1 MRVRERA
8 RPSPASTQ
16 PSLNHKL
23 RSRLPSATSHQELSG
38 RSNDARCNPN
48 QTVSSRHKD
57 VSGRRGPVRDHSA
70 TRNFAWFFLAA
81 LTLFVRLGRSCSRP
95 TAECVSRDECL
106 CWSCGSD
113 VSVARALY
121 LTPAGLR
128 PARRACQGAGT
139 REPDLCSC
147 PRAEVMEFIIE
158 TSPNWSDICPDIT
171 LIFPCLW

>member
-8 RPSPASTQ
+8 GPSPASTQ

-57 VSGRRGPVRDHSA
+57 VSGRRGPVTDHSA
-70 TRNFAWFFLAA
+70 TRNFAWFFLAV

-95 TAECVSRDECL
+95 TAECDSRDECL

-121 LTPAGLR
+121 LTPAPFISRPPACAPRGG
-128 PARRACQGAGT
+128 PARAPERVSRTFVPVPERKLWNSLSKLPRTGAMF
-139 REPDLCSC
+139 
-147 PRAEVMEFIIE
+147 A
-158 TSPNWSDICPDIT
+158 
-171 LIFPCLW
+171 LISR